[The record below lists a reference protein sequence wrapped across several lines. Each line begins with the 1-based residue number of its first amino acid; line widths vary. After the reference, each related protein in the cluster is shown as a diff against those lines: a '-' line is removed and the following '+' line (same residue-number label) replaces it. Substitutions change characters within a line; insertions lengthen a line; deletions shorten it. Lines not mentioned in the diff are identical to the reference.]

1 MDEIKDILLVS
12 DKNQKDLLR
21 AQEISNLW
29 SLANSPLPNIPMEV
43 KMQAAN
49 QAMALMGFKSLEQ
62 QQTQDTVEK
71 LASDL
76 IL

>member
-1 MDEIKDILLVS
+1 MDEIKNILLSS
-12 DKNQKDLLR
+12 DRSQKDLLR

-29 SLANSPLPNIPMEV
+29 ALANSPLPNIPMEV

-49 QAMALMGFKSLEQ
+49 QAMSLMGFKSLEQ
-62 QQTQDTVEK
+62 QQTQDNVEK
-71 LASDL
+71 LASDI